1 MNSAIQP
8 LTSAH
13 VDAAGAMLAR
23 AFQQDPGMCHVL
35 PGEAE
40 RQKKLPWLMSRAAQ
54 LGHLFGEAYVTTQ
67 ESGGCAIWLKP
78 GATDISTDKLMKAG
92 FAMAPLKLGFQAIN
106 RFKRI
111 VEHFGQIRNSAT
123 REPHW
128 YLMMIG
134 VDPVRQRQG
143 LAGHLLQPVLAQADA
158 TKLPCM
164 LETAAE
170 NSLPCFRKHGFEILN
185 ESLLP
190 ETQLRVWTMSRKPR

>member
-8 LTSAH
+8 LASAH

-40 RQKKLPWLMSRAAQ
+40 RQKKLPWLMSRAVQ
-54 LGHLFGEAYVTTQ
+54 LGLLYGEAYVTTQ
-67 ESGGCAIWLKP
+67 QPGGCAIWLKP

-92 FAMAPLKLGFQAIN
+92 FAMAPIKLGFSAIE
-106 RFKRI
+106 RFNRI
-111 VEHFGQIRNSAT
+111 VQHFGQIRKSTT
-123 REPHW
+123 RELHW

-134 VDPVRQRQG
+134 VDPVKQRQG

-158 TKLPCM
+158 AKLPCL

-170 NSLPCFRKHGFEILN
+170 NSLPCFNKHGFEILN

-190 ETQLRVWTMSRKPR
+190 DTQLRVWTLLRRPR

>member
-1 MNSAIQP
+1 MNTAIQP

-13 VDAAGAMLAR
+13 IDAAGAMLAR
-23 AFQQDPGMCHVL
+23 AFQEDPGMCHVL

-67 ESGGCAIWLKP
+67 QPGGCAIWLKP

-92 FAMAPLKLGFQAIN
+92 FAMAPLKLGFQVID

-111 VEHFGQIRNSAT
+111 VEHFGQIRKSAM

-143 LAGHLLQPVLAQADA
+143 LAGHLLHPVLAQADA
-158 TKLPCM
+158 AKLPCM

-170 NSLPCFRKHGFEILN
+170 NSLPCFRKHGFDILN

-190 ETQLRVWTMSRKPR
+190 ETQLRVWTLSRKPK